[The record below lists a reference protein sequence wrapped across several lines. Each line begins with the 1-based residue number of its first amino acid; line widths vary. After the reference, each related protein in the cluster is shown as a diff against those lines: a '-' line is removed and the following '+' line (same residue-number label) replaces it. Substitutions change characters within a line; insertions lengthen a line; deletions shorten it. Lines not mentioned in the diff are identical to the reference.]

1 MGDKASRLQELSN
14 DDLEGLIK
22 NSEEKFERIISFVE
36 TVANELGL
44 PYSHVRVTAEPEL
57 CWPEEPSKPQD
68 EYLLKEFH
76 GFTIEYRDW
85 SWKYGKSNT
94 QRCVSLNSK
103 GRSVLFLVYDG
114 ASSSKG
120 DRIRSSSY
128 TPGLWEEEFAVL
140 MANPAKAIAAYKELI
155 YQRNYQTTKRLS
167 EKQAARAQEINE
179 HNCRIELIERAK
191 ALGLAKDC

>member
-14 DDLEGLIK
+14 NDLEGLIR
-22 NSEEKFERIISFVE
+22 NSEEKFEKIISFVE
-36 TVANELGL
+36 TVAKGLGL
-44 PYSHVRVTAEPEL
+44 PYSHVHVTGEPEL
-57 CWPEEPSKPQD
+57 CWPQEPSKPLD

-85 SWKYGKSNT
+85 SWKYGESNT
-94 QRCVSLNSK
+94 QRCVGLNSK

-114 ASSSKG
+114 ASSEKG
-120 DRIRSSSY
+120 NRIRSSSY
-128 TPGLWEEEFAVL
+128 TPGHWEEELAVL
-140 MANPAKAIAAYKELI
+140 MAKPVKAIDAYKELI
-155 YQRNYQTTKRLS
+155 NQKNYQTSKRLY

-179 HNCRIELIERAK
+179 HNCRIELMERAK